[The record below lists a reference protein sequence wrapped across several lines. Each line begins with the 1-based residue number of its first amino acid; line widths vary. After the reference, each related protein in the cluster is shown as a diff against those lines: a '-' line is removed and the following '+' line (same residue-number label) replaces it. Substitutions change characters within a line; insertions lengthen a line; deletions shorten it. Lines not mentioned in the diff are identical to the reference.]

1 MSLDLW
7 FAFAA
12 ASAVML
18 LIPGPTALLVASY
31 ALSHGRRSALMTVAG
46 VALGDFIALTLS
58 LAGLGA
64 LLAASAG
71 LFTVLKF
78 IGAAYLVWLG
88 IKLWRAEA
96 SLDEAPADVSNGRM
110 FGHALLVTAF
120 NPKAI
125 TFFVAFVPQFLDSTA
140 PLLPQ
145 MIVLEC
151 TFLVL
156 SGLNAL
162 MYALTAARARRAI
175 RRPEVLRVANR
186 IGGSLLV
193 GAGIAAVSV
202 GRS

>member
-7 FAFAA
+7 LAFAA
-12 ASAVML
+12 ASAIML

-46 VALGDFIALTLS
+46 VVAGDFITLTLS

-64 LLAASAG
+64 LLAASAT
-71 LFTVLKF
+71 LFMVLKF

-88 IKLWRAEA
+88 VKLWRSDTSVDAA
-96 SLDEAPADVSNGRM
+96 SANVSGGRM

-120 NPKAI
+120 NPKGI
-125 TFFVAFVPQFLDSTA
+125 TFFVAFVPQFLDASA

-145 MIVLEC
+145 LIVIEC
-151 TFLVL
+151 TFLFLSACNVL
-156 SGLNAL
+156 F
-162 MYALTAARARRAI
+162 YAFMATRARRAI
-175 RRPEVLRVANR
+175 KRPQVMRIANR
-186 IGGSLLV
+186 IGGSLLI
-193 GAGIAAVSV
+193 GAGVAAVTV

>member
-31 ALSHGRRSALMTVAG
+31 ALSHGRRSSLMTVAG
-46 VALGDFIALTLS
+46 VVAGDFISLTLS

-64 LLAASAG
+64 LLAASAT

-78 IGAAYLVWLG
+78 IGAAYLIWLG
-88 IKLWRAEA
+88 VKLWRSDAN
-96 SLDEAPADVSNGRM
+96 LDAAAADVSGGRM
-110 FGHALLVTAF
+110 FGLALLVTAF
-120 NPKAI
+120 NPKGI
-125 TFFVAFVPQFLDSTA
+125 TFFVAFLPQFLDSTA

-145 MIVLEC
+145 MIVVEI
-151 TFLVL
+151 TFLALSACNVL
-156 SGLNAL
+156 F
-162 MYALTAARARRAI
+162 YAFMAARARRAI
-175 RRPEVLRVANR
+175 RRPQVLRVVNR

-193 GAGIAAVSV
+193 GAGIAAFAVK
-202 GRS
+202 RA

>member
-1 MSLDLW
+1 MSLELW
-7 FAFAA
+7 LAFAA

-46 VALGDFIALTLS
+46 VVAGDFISLTLS

-64 LLAASAG
+64 LLAASAT

-88 IKLWRAEA
+88 VKLWRSDA
-96 SLDEAPADVSNGRM
+96 SVDAAAADVSGGRM

-120 NPKAI
+120 NPKGI
-125 TFFVAFVPQFLDSTA
+125 TFFVAFLPQFLDSTA

-145 MIVLEC
+145 MIVVEI
-151 TFLVL
+151 TFLALSACNVL
-156 SGLNAL
+156 FYAL
-162 MYALTAARARRAI
+162 MAARARRAI
-175 RRPEVLRVANR
+175 RRPKVLRIVNR

-193 GAGIAAVSV
+193 GAGIAAFAVK
-202 GRS
+202 RA

>member
-46 VALGDFIALTLS
+46 VVAGDFISLTLS

-64 LLAASAG
+64 LLAASAT
-71 LFTVLKF
+71 LFTVVKF
-78 IGAAYLVWLG
+78 IGAAYLIWLG
-88 IKLWRAEA
+88 VKLWRSDANIDA
-96 SLDEAPADVSNGRM
+96 AAADVSGGRM

-120 NPKAI
+120 NPKGI
-125 TFFVAFVPQFLDSTA
+125 TFFVAFLPQFLDSTA

-145 MIVLEC
+145 MIVVEI
-151 TFLVL
+151 TFLALSACNVL
-156 SGLNAL
+156 F
-162 MYALTAARARRAI
+162 YAFMAARARRAI
-175 RRPEVLRVANR
+175 RRPQVLRVVNR

-193 GAGIAAVSV
+193 GAGIAAFAVK
-202 GRS
+202 RA